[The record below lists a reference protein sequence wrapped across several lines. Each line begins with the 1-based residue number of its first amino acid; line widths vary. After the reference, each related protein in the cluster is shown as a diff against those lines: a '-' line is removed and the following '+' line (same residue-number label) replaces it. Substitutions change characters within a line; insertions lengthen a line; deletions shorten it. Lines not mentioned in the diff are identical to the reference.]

1 MVKMPQQHIIHEA
14 IGWGKMLDDGEV
26 ESLSMIAEKEGLTRA
41 RVTQIVN
48 FLKLPSDWKDFLLGL
63 EDPKEIRKYSE
74 RRLRNYQVGRLAP
87 PPIKKKL
94 CQETMDELPKKSRG
108 KQKQIPQIIVVEID
122 EPLPNINLKARKNY
136 PESGPQETQE
146 A

>member
-14 IGWGKMLDDGEV
+14 IGWGKMLDDGEM

-48 FLKLPSDWKDFLLGL
+48 LLKLPSDWKDFLLGL

-74 RRLRNYQVGRLAP
+74 RRLRN
-87 PPIKKKL
+87 
-94 CQETMDELPKKSRG
+94 
-108 KQKQIPQIIVVEID
+108 
-122 EPLPNINLKARKNY
+122 
-136 PESGPQETQE
+136 
-146 A
+146 